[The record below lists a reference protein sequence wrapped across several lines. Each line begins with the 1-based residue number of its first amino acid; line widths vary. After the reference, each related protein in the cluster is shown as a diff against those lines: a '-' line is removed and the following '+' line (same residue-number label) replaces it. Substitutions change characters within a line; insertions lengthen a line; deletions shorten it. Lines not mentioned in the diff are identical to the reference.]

1 MVCVNIHNFF
11 YICTHTQKY
20 LQKKNVSLS
29 YSIKSATA
37 KNTAERKI
45 NIATEKHCSV
55 CRVVAYLF
63 SNSSLPQN
71 ETDPTVTS
79 FVHKISKQES
89 LAAISFRTQSSILFL
104 TKCSYNGKNTYW
116 RILLK
121 TQRVHIYT
129 QNRVLRGSME
139 ETLEAGRSLSLPCS

>member
-1 MVCVNIHNFF
+1 MMTANGVCKYSQFF
-11 YICTHTQKY
+11 LYLHTHTQKY

-79 FVHKISKQES
+79 FVHKISK
-89 LAAISFRTQSSILFL
+89 
-104 TKCSYNGKNTYW
+104 
-116 RILLK
+116 
-121 TQRVHIYT
+121 
-129 QNRVLRGSME
+129 
-139 ETLEAGRSLSLPCS
+139 